1 MQVSRQD
8 LLQICDK
15 FLQYEIGRQEV
26 EDYAW
31 NLITSDDHEWDD
43 DIIAET
49 LFDWDNEEI
58 NFPINKVNM
67 ELWKKRLLTG
77 IDELP
82 EHNIWNI
89 HIDKQ
94 KEICKRYN
102 SKWTP
107 INNKLFVGASE
118 NLATDPINGLRHP
131 NNKETTKGTTGWFI
145 WSGEWSDA
153 DDFFKPMCAE
163 HLLQIRPQIIRY
175 LGLDAGFRFLAD
187 SNGFEDVWYD
197 EALKEID

>member
-15 FLQYEIGRQEV
+15 FLQDEIGRQDV

-58 NFPINKVNM
+58 NFPINNVNM
-67 ELWKKRLLTG
+67 QLWKMRLLTG

-94 KEICKRYN
+94 KEICKRYK

-107 INNKLFVGASE
+107 INNKLFVGASN
-118 NLATDPINGLRHP
+118 NLVTDPINGIRHR
-131 NNKETTKGTTGWFI
+131 NDKETTKGTTGWFI

-187 SNGFEDVWYD
+187 SKGFEDVWYD
-197 EALKEID
+197 EAIKQID